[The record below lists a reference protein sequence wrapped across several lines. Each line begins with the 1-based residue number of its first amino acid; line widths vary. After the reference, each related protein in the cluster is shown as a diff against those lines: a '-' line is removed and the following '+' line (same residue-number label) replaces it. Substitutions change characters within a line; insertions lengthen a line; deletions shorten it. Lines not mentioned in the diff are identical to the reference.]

1 MYKFNDFLP
10 SYPCRLNIQG
20 LFALIS
26 TYETL
31 MGDILGYSSLV
42 ILNLGFVLEQPRELL
57 KIVMGAG
64 DTNGASRP
72 IGTES
77 LW

>member
-1 MYKFNDFLP
+1 
-10 SYPCRLNIQG
+10 
-20 LFALIS
+20 
-26 TYETL
+26 